1 MCPHATICVPYFY
14 NMCRHATM
22 CRHLCTPQ
30 SPICVCPLYYVCVR
44 MLLYMC
50 PHANIDVCSCNFICV
65 LIYAS
70 RSALYMCVLMLL
82 YMRPHSHATIDVCSC
97 DYICVLICKPQGL
110 STSRSSHGILPVNL
124 SRTNYMCHMQGA
136 EPVDVTILEGWMSHG
151 IPPVSLSR
159 TRGSHVP
166 LPAKCLQQVQQNEL
180 AALQEEVKTICV
192 CVLCVCVFVCIYLSI
207 HVHVCMH

>member
-1 MCPHATICVPYFY
+1 MTSSSSCCRPTLHHARILLCMCPHATICVPYFY

-22 CRHLCTPQ
+22 CRHICTPQ
-30 SPICVCPLYYVCVR
+30 SPICVCRLYYVCVR

-97 DYICVLICKPQGL
+97 DYISVLIYASRRACRRHDPHTAYCPSTSHELIICVICKAQSP
-110 STSRSSHGILPVNL
+110 STSRSWKAGCRTAYRPSASHGRGGVTSRCLPNAC
-124 SRTNYMCHMQGA
+124 N
-136 EPVDVTILEGWMSHG
+136 
-151 IPPVSLSR
+151 
-159 TRGSHVP
+159 
-166 LPAKCLQQVQQNEL
+166 KCN
-180 AALQEEVKTICV
+180 KTSWPHCRRR
-192 CVLCVCVFVCIYLSI
+192 
-207 HVHVCMH
+207 